1 MWIEKKISQKWSFHL
16 KLQRLFSSLWG
27 NGSFIIIAKEGRA
40 TIKAQESG
48 YPAGLQ
54 LKPVSVA
61 NVISKRFGE
70 KCKFLKNV
78 ILRSSYYKYTQFQ
91 SALSQMWF
99 QGSSAKLFWCNSNKS
114 AWERMQPEKD
124 KEQQWE
130 WWPPD
135 SFGSRNNVIHCLAGE
150 VRPRRSRQLGL
161 SLTKSGWLNTL
172 ERLRDNLLM
181 GRRNRDWNSNQPL
194 SLSYHD
200 LEFDWESRYL
210 KLELPPILSYQD
222 SGWSLPAWG

>member
-1 MWIEKKISQKWSFHL
+1 MV
-16 KLQRLFSSLWG
+16 FSSKA
-27 NGSFIIIAKEGRA
+27 STTFFIIVREWFFYHYCERRTSNYQGSRVRISGWIATQA
-40 TIKAQESG
+40 
-48 YPAGLQ
+48 
-54 LKPVSVA
+54 VSVA

-78 ILRSSYYKYTQFQ
+78 ILRSNYYKYTQFK
-91 SALSQMWF
+91 SPLAQMWF

-114 AWERMQPEKD
+114 AWERMQPKKD

-130 WWPPD
+130 WWSPD

-150 VRPRRSRQLGL
+150 VRPRKSRQLGL
-161 SLTKSGWLNTL
+161 SLTKSVWLNT
-172 ERLRDNLLM
+172 LRDNLLM